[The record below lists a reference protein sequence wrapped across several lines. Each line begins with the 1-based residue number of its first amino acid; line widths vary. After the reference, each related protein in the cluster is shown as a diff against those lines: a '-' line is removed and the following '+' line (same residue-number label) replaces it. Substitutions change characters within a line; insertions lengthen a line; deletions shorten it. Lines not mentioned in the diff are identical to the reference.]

1 MAPVR
6 MSLAAAVLVA
16 LAIPAASAAAQQPTP
31 TPTPTPA
38 PERSEAEQDVY
49 RDYRR
54 DGVIEACDHRKRT
67 LREVLEELPPEADVD
82 NPDLRPALEA
92 AIEQHDD
99 GDCRGPEPTP
109 TPEPTATPDATATP
123 APTTAP
129 APAPSP
135 DDPVDSGSAAPPPAT
150 GGGSPPSSPPS
161 AEDVEPLAP
170 EITPV
175 PPATTPA
182 PAPAEPSGPAATP
195 QPVYA
200 NADDELPPSLLVLAA
215 LLALVALLA
224 LLFAGLN
231 RFGWAETRLAR
242 PRRALREAAFRIGGT
257 WGDFAD
263 WLRLGR

>member
-6 MSLAAAVLVA
+6 MSLAAALLVA
-16 LAIPAASAAAQQPTP
+16 LAIPIAPAAAQEP

-38 PERSEAEQDVY
+38 PERSEAEKDVY

-54 DGVIEACDHRKRT
+54 DGVIDACDHKKRT
-67 LREVLEELPPEADVD
+67 LRDVLEELPPEADID

-99 GDCRGPEPTP
+99 GDCEGAEPTP

-129 APAPSP
+129 TPSP
-135 DDPVDSGSAAPPPAT
+135 DDPVDSGSLDPLPAP
-150 GGGSPPSSPPS
+150 GGGGTPPSSPPG
-161 AEDVEPLAP
+161 AEDVEPLPP
-170 EITPV
+170 EVTPV
-175 PPATTPA
+175 PPATAPA

-195 QPVYA
+195 QPAYA
-200 NADDELPPSLLVLAA
+200 NADDEIPPSLLVLAA
-215 LLALVALLA
+215 LVALVALLA

-231 RFGWAETRLAR
+231 RFGWAEARLAR
-242 PRRALREAAFRIGGT
+242 PRRALREAAFRVGGT